1 MKLIR
6 CGRPG
11 QEVPAVLD
19 SDGSRRSVAAFTED
33 FTPRFFANQGIDGLR
48 DWYATHR
55 DACPMIAMD
64 ERLGSPV
71 AQPPMLLC
79 VGLNY
84 ADHARETGAKIPG
97 EPVLFGK
104 APTTLCGP
112 DDVIYLPPGSTH
124 LDYEVELGLVI
135 GRTARHLHESEA
147 ASVIAGYVLMNDV
160 SERHWQKDRGGQ
172 WIKGKSYDHFA
183 PCGPWLVTADELGD
197 LSRLDLRLSVNGSIR
212 QAGST
217 ADMLFPP
224 FTIVTYASQFMTL
237 TPGMIIST
245 GTPAGVAMGMKP
257 APVYLTA
264 GDQLDLS
271 ITGLGRQHSD
281 VVPSPFARV
290 SDHVQ

>member
-11 QEVPAVLD
+11 QEVPAILD
-19 SDGSRRSVAAFTED
+19 ADGTRRSVADFTPD
-33 FTPRFFANQGIDGLR
+33 FTPRFFATQGIDALR
-48 DWYATHR
+48 TWYAAHR
-55 DACPMIAMD
+55 ESCPVIAGD

-84 ADHARETGAKIPG
+84 ADHARETGAKIPS

-112 DDVIYLPPGSTH
+112 DDAIYLPPGSTH

-135 GRTARHLHESEA
+135 GSTARHLHESEA
-147 ASVIAGYVLMNDV
+147 AAAIAGYVLVNDV

-183 PCGPWLVTADELGD
+183 PCGPWLATADELGD
-197 LSRLDLRLSVNGSIR
+197 LGHLDLRLSVNGRVR

-217 ADMLFPP
+217 ADMIFSPT
-224 FTIVTYASQFMTL
+224 TIVAYVSQFMTL

-245 GTPAGVAMGMKP
+245 GTPAGVALGMKP
-257 APVYLTA
+257 TPVFLAA
-264 GDQLDLS
+264 GDRLELS
-271 ITGLGRQHSD
+271 IPGLGRQVSE
-281 VVPSPFARV
+281 VVPSPFARG
-290 SDHVQ
+290 

>member
-11 QEVPAVLD
+11 QEVPAILD
-19 SDGSRRSVAAFTED
+19 VDGTRRSVAAFTSD
-33 FTPRFFANQGIDGLR
+33 FTPGFFATQGIDALGT
-48 DWYATHR
+48 WYAAHR
-55 DACPMIAMD
+55 DSCPVIADD

-84 ADHARETGAKIPG
+84 ADHAREFGAKIPS

-112 DDVIYLPPGSTH
+112 NDAIYLPPGSTH

-135 GRTARHLHESEA
+135 GRTARHLHASEA
-147 ASVIAGYVLMNDV
+147 AAAIAGYVLVNDV

-183 PCGPWLVTADELGD
+183 PCGPWLASADELGD
-197 LSRLDLRLSVNGSIR
+197 LGRLDLHLSVNGSIR

-217 ADMLFPP
+217 ADMLFSPT
-224 FTIVTYASQFMTL
+224 TIVAYVSQFMTL

-245 GTPAGVAMGMKP
+245 GTPAGVALGMKP
-257 APVYLTA
+257 TPIFLAP
-264 GDQLDLS
+264 GDRLELS
-271 ITGLGRQHSD
+271 ITGLGRQVSE
-281 VVPSPFARV
+281 VVPSPFVRN
-290 SDHVQ
+290 